1 MEEVAK
7 TPAQLKKEA
16 KRLEKLAKFNAKKEK
31 LASQKAEQPKAKQA
45 KAVKK
50 VVEIEMPTANKDGKK
65 SMPHIR

>member
-31 LASQKAEQPKAKQA
+31 LASQKTEQPKAKQA

-65 SMPHIR
+65 SMRHIC